1 MRHGWLVCLLIVV
14 LGGAGFAQGTDG
26 HLGTWTGTWAGSAEG
41 GGSGELEIA
50 IEKGKDGALGGKMKA
65 TGGESGHSAVFKTLT
80 FDGNRMTGKYDY
92 PLGDGGE
99 IVLQGT
105 FDKTSAKGT
114 WVLTPPGQTTEAAR
128 GTWTL
133 TKK

>member
-14 LGGAGFAQGTDG
+14 LGGAGFAQGADS
-26 HLGTWTGTWAGSAEG
+26 HVGTWTGTWAGSAEG
-41 GGSGELEIA
+41 G
-50 IEKGKDGALGGKMKA
+50 ALAGKMKA
-65 TGGESGHSAVFKTLT
+65 TGGESGHSATFKSLA
-80 FDGNRMTGKYDY
+80 FDGNKMTGKYDY